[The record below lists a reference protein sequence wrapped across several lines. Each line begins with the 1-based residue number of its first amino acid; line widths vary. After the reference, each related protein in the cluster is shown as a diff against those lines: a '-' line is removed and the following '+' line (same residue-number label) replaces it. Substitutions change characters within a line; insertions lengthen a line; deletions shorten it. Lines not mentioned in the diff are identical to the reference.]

1 MSKIGHYLQEHLSGE
16 VMDSIDAR
24 KYFASDSSILFQ
36 PPALAIYP
44 RSENDIRKAIRFSW
58 QLAERGRLIPISS
71 RGLGSDISGAALTKG
86 VLLVFSAHINRIL
99 ELDNKDDFIT
109 VEAGINFGKLQQTLN
124 THSKFIP
131 TYPSNPDYATIGGVI
146 SNNTI
151 GEKSFK
157 YGSIAK
163 QIKSIRIV
171 LANGEVITVKKL
183 SKRELNKK
191 IGLNTF
197 EGEIY
202 RGLNNLLEDNKEL
215 ISKTKLDVEFN
226 SAGYNLADITKDKG
240 FDLTPLFVG
249 SQSTLGIITEV
260 TLKTT
265 PSPDDK
271 TLLVASL
278 NDLNTLQGLVNEFMN
293 MKNRPSSF
301 EVVNKSLIDAVKN
314 INSNYLKDSLSKD
327 PKEYTVFIEYDD
339 TKRSKLVKRAKKT
352 ILKFTE
358 EVVVLKDPSEQ
369 EKYWKIREASSVYI
383 GQNDGSLKASPII
396 EDAGVSP
403 YRLSDL
409 VDGAHQI
416 FNSVGIN
423 NPPMWGHLGTGVMHF
438 YPKLNLASVGDKQKV
453 FKIMDGYYKLIVS
466 LGGSI
471 SSENSDGKLKAPYLE
486 MQYGSEVYALLKKVK
501 EVFDPYSMFAP
512 GVKFGTTKD
521 ELKEI
526 IKPEFALYQQFN
538 HLPRS

>member
-1 MSKIGHYLQEHLSGE
+1 
-16 VMDSIDAR
+16 MDSIDAR

-124 THSKFIP
+124 THLKFIP

-163 QIKSIRIV
+163 QIKSMRIV

-226 SAGYNLADITKDKG
+226 SAGYNLLDITKDKG

-265 PSPDDK
+265 PNPDDK

-278 NDLNTLQGLVNEFMN
+278 NDLNTLQGLVN
-293 MKNRPSSF
+293 
-301 EVVNKSLIDAVKN
+301 
-314 INSNYLKDSLSKD
+314 
-327 PKEYTVFIEYDD
+327 
-339 TKRSKLVKRAKKT
+339 
-352 ILKFTE
+352 
-358 EVVVLKDPSEQ
+358 
-369 EKYWKIREASSVYI
+369 
-383 GQNDGSLKASPII
+383 
-396 EDAGVSP
+396 
-403 YRLSDL
+403 
-409 VDGAHQI
+409 
-416 FNSVGIN
+416 
-423 NPPMWGHLGTGVMHF
+423 
-438 YPKLNLASVGDKQKV
+438 
-453 FKIMDGYYKLIVS
+453 
-466 LGGSI
+466 
-471 SSENSDGKLKAPYLE
+471 
-486 MQYGSEVYALLKKVK
+486 
-501 EVFDPYSMFAP
+501 
-512 GVKFGTTKD
+512 
-521 ELKEI
+521 
-526 IKPEFALYQQFN
+526 
-538 HLPRS
+538 

>member
-1 MSKIGHYLQEHLSGE
+1 
-16 VMDSIDAR
+16 
-24 KYFASDSSILFQ
+24 
-36 PPALAIYP
+36 
-44 RSENDIRKAIRFSW
+44 
-58 QLAERGRLIPISS
+58 
-71 RGLGSDISGAALTKG
+71 
-86 VLLVFSAHINRIL
+86 
-99 ELDNKDDFIT
+99 
-109 VEAGINFGKLQQTLN
+109 
-124 THSKFIP
+124 
-131 TYPSNPDYATIGGVI
+131 
-146 SNNTI
+146 
-151 GEKSFK
+151 
-157 YGSIAK
+157 
-163 QIKSIRIV
+163 
-171 LANGEVITVKKL
+171 
-183 SKRELNKK
+183 
-191 IGLNTF
+191 
-197 EGEIY
+197 
-202 RGLNNLLEDNKEL
+202 
-215 ISKTKLDVEFN
+215 
-226 SAGYNLADITKDKG
+226 
-240 FDLTPLFVG
+240 
-249 SQSTLGIITEV
+249 
-260 TLKTT
+260 
-265 PSPDDK
+265 
-271 TLLVASL
+271 
-278 NDLNTLQGLVNEFMN
+278 MN

-409 VDGAHQI
+409 VDGAQQI
-416 FNSVGIN
+416 FDSVGIN